1 MEKKYENSC
10 KIYTATDVYHSI
22 DLCVS
27 ADNINLTLANNYT
40 ATDVHSSTDFCV
52 KVLTLWHLKIFE
64 QVWKWIRHN
73 NTGVNNYTATDDYI

>member
-1 MEKKYENSC
+1 MEKKYENSW

-40 ATDVHSSTDFCV
+40 ATDVYCSTDFCV
-52 KVLTLWHLKIFE
+52 KVHNFVTFKDFLASMKMKKI
-64 QVWKWIRHN
+64 
-73 NTGVNNYTATDDYI
+73 